1 MLRKK
6 KFHRVF
12 WVFGLTVEISVG
24 PYFFL
29 YSTNHEHDVVF
40 LWTHPFLSGIKE
52 ICGDAPLS
60 PYSPYSKWKMKKIPH
75 RRSVKWKRSPH
86 RRSVKIWIP
95 QRRKGVVKC
104 KMKKISPL
112 SKCKKLNPSEKEANN
127 RSAKFKSL
135 REGNRRSEKD
145 PLAYGRRQVKKWK
158 RSPLGI

>member
-29 YSTNHEHDVVF
+29 YDTNHEHDVVF

-60 PYSPYSKWKMKKIPH
+60 PYSKWKMNKIS
-75 RRSVKWKRSPH
+75 RIQNGKWKRSPH
-86 RRSVKIWIP
+86 WRSVKNWIP

-127 RSAKFKSL
+127 RSVKFKSL